1 MGSARKRKERNRQR
15 KATVQ
20 FVSRETNLQAEQP
33 VSELIGRWSMPQV
46 QQVWRNSRYAKTI
59 DETIPDYE
67 FWDRLRNCK
76 ASGYTLGGLFAKR
89 IERIFAS
96 WIIGQDLTITLVES
110 GDPDST
116 EDPRNYTDEQLGKF
130 INANYTTLL
139 DTERDKF
146 GLGDQY
152 IIVNADGSLSVPS
165 PETVQVKRNPL
176 DYRQWLA
183 VLVTNKLDQYTITDE
198 YRPDGR
204 TVTVKQGDRAVVTE
218 YENLIGRIPV
228 VHLAHGRSGN
238 ETNGHPIHEELKT
251 LYDQYDDVI
260 WKQLG
265 GAKLLGNPLLA
276 FEGLEDVRGVQNLNA
291 VSPEETYAGSDGTT
305 TERPQIKVDTSAAL
319 LVGKGGKASFVG
331 PSVGF
336 TADTQQSLKTLFLLL
351 LDHTGIPEFIWG
363 NELSSSRSS
372 SETQMDQWTKDIGGL
387 RRHDERWLLDLC
399 GIWLQTAALTDSRIV
414 VDDLQVDW
422 PALLDENKE
431 ILLKFIEFAK
441 LNGLV
446 TDKTALE
453 LLALVDNA
461 PDEVTKAQAE
471 AKEKQAELFPEGDTQ
486 QFGNRLASDERNSD
500 NGDE

>member
-1 MGSARKRKERNRQR
+1 
-15 KATVQ
+15 
-20 FVSRETNLQAEQP
+20 
-33 VSELIGRWSMPQV
+33 
-46 QQVWRNSRYAKTI
+46 
-59 DETIPDYE
+59 
-67 FWDRLRNCK
+67 
-76 ASGYTLGGLFAKR
+76 
-89 IERIFAS
+89 
-96 WIIGQDLTITLVES
+96 
-110 GDPDST
+110 
-116 EDPRNYTDEQLGKF
+116 
-130 INANYTTLL
+130 
-139 DTERDKF
+139 
-146 GLGDQY
+146 
-152 IIVNADGSLSVPS
+152 
-165 PETVQVKRNPL
+165 
-176 DYRQWLA
+176 
-183 VLVTNKLDQYTITDE
+183 
-198 YRPDGR
+198 
-204 TVTVKQGDRAVVTE
+204 VKQGDRAVVTE

-228 VHLAHGRSGN
+228 VHLTHGRSGN

-291 VSPEETYAGSDGTT
+291 VSPQETYAGSDGTT

-387 RRHDERWLLDLC
+387 RRHDERWLLE
-399 GIWLQTAALTDSRIV
+399 
-414 VDDLQVDW
+414 DLQVDW

>member
-1 MGSARKRKERNRQR
+1 
-15 KATVQ
+15 
-20 FVSRETNLQAEQP
+20 
-33 VSELIGRWSMPQV
+33 
-46 QQVWRNSRYAKTI
+46 
-59 DETIPDYE
+59 
-67 FWDRLRNCK
+67 
-76 ASGYTLGGLFAKR
+76 
-89 IERIFAS
+89 
-96 WIIGQDLTITLVES
+96 
-110 GDPDST
+110 
-116 EDPRNYTDEQLGKF
+116 
-130 INANYTTLL
+130 
-139 DTERDKF
+139 
-146 GLGDQY
+146 
-152 IIVNADGSLSVPS
+152 
-165 PETVQVKRNPL
+165 
-176 DYRQWLA
+176 
-183 VLVTNKLDQYTITDE
+183 
-198 YRPDGR
+198 
-204 TVTVKQGDRAVVTE
+204 
-218 YENLIGRIPV
+218 
-228 VHLAHGRSGN
+228 
-238 ETNGHPIHEELKT
+238 
-251 LYDQYDDVI
+251 
-260 WKQLG
+260 
-265 GAKLLGNPLLA
+265 
-276 FEGLEDVRGVQNLNA
+276 
-291 VSPEETYAGSDGTT
+291 
-305 TERPQIKVDTSAAL
+305 VDTSAAL

-387 RRHDERWLLDLC
+387 RRHDERWLLELC